1 MLLFYINYEFNL
13 ETSKVRK
20 LIKVVLKVKIQV
32 KYLQNLYKALQWD
45 IKFISERSAVY
56 YNKKRDKRFTLKE
69 RDKVY
74 LL

>member
-1 MLLFYINYEFNL
+1 MSLFYINYEFNL
-13 ETSKVRK
+13 ETSKARK
-20 LIKVVLKVKIQV
+20 LIKVVLKVKVQV
-32 KYLQNLYKALQWD
+32 KHLQNLHKALQWD

-56 YNKKRDKRFTLKE
+56 HNKKRDKRFTLKE